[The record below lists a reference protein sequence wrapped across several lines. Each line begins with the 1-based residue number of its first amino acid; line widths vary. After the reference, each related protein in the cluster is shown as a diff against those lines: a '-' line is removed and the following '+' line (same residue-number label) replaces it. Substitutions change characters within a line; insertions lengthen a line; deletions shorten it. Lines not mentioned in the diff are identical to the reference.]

1 MRSHRRFLGSL
12 LLVAL
17 ITALSACSLFN
28 QAPIAGFTAIPATG
42 PAPLLVQYDASST
55 IDPDNDILTY
65 GWDFGDGT
73 TGSAISG
80 FHTYTTPG
88 TYLIQLVV
96 TDAKGNTSSL
106 SRSILVTAP
115 DNELPIAN
123 FTAAPTS
130 GTAPLVVVFNAAA
143 SSDPDGTIDSY
154 HWSFGDSATAGTKNT
169 THTYV
174 SEGAY
179 VVTLTVEDNEG
190 AIATESMIILVSA
203 PGNQLPVADFT
214 ADPEGSF
221 FVPRTID
228 FDASASH
235 DPDGS
240 IVAYQWDFGDGG
252 NGAGKI
258 TSHEYTSYGT
268 YNVILTIFDN
278 TGAPA
283 SHIQEI
289 VLRPLIIVPLLPFP

>member
-1 MRSHRRFLGSL
+1 MRSHRRLLGTI
-12 LLVAL
+12 LLVAS
-17 ITALSACSLFN
+17 IAALSACSLFN
-28 QAPIAGFTAIPATG
+28 QAPIANFTVTPATG
-42 PAPLLVQYDASST
+42 NAPLLVQYDASTT
-55 IDPDNDILTY
+55 IDPDNDVLTY
-65 GWDFGDGT
+65 GWNFGDAT

-80 FHTYTTPG
+80 FHTYATPG
-88 TYLIQLVV
+88 TYEIQLVV
-96 TDAKGNTSSL
+96 TDSKGNTSSL

-115 DNELPIAN
+115 DNELPIAS

-130 GTAPLVVVFNAAA
+130 GAAPLLVVFNASA
-143 SSDPDGTIDSY
+143 SADPDGTIDSY
-154 HWSFGDSATAGTKNT
+154 HWSFGDASTAVGKNT
-169 THTYV
+169 THGYA

-221 FVPRTID
+221 FIPKTID

-240 IVAYQWDFGDGG
+240 IVAYQWDFGDGDT
-252 NGAGKI
+252 GAGK
-258 TSHEYTSYGT
+258 TVSHEYTSYGT
-268 YNVILTIFDN
+268 YNVILTVFDN

-289 VLRPLIIVPLLPFP
+289 RLRPLILIPLLPL

>member
-1 MRSHRRFLGSL
+1 MQSHRRLLGSL
-12 LLVAL
+12 MLVVL
-17 ITALSACSLFN
+17 MVALSACALFN
-28 QAPIAGFTAIPATG
+28 QAPIANFTAIPATG
-42 PAPLLVQYDASST
+42 PAPLLVQYDAST
-55 IDPDNDILTY
+55 TVDPDNDTLTY

-80 FHTYTTPG
+80 FHSYTTPG
-88 TYLIQLVV
+88 TYEIELVV
-96 TDAKGNTSSL
+96 TDSNGNTSSL
-106 SRSILVTAP
+106 SRSILVTEP
-115 DNELPIAN
+115 DNAIPVAS

-130 GTAPLVVVFNAAA
+130 GAAPLVVIFNAFA
-143 SSDPDGTIDSY
+143 SNDPDGTIDSY
-154 HWSFGDSATAGTKNT
+154 HWNFGDGTTAVGKNATHGYNT
-169 THTYV
+169 
-174 SEGAY
+174 EGAY

-190 AIATESMIILVSA
+190 ATATTSVIILVSA

-221 FVPRTID
+221 LIPTTIS

-240 IVAYQWDFGDGG
+240 IVAYQWDFGDGFA
-252 NGAGKI
+252 GAGQ
-258 TSHEYTSYGT
+258 TTTHEYTSYGT
-268 YNVILTIFDN
+268 YNVILTVFDN

-289 VLRPLIIVPLLPFP
+289 VLRPFIFIPFIPL